1 MELIIIGAGGF
12 AKEIIFL
19 VERNNFF
26 TIKGLV
32 DDNYQHLPE
41 EILDYPVLG
50 GIDYLNQIR
59 KNTAIAIGVAKP
71 KIKQMIYHKIKNNG
85 NLFFPNIIDN
95 TALIGREV
103 SFGIG
108 NIIMPY
114 TTFTAHINFGNFNM
128 VNIHST
134 IGHNS
139 EINNYNSIYP
149 DVNLSGNVRIGS
161 HNEFGVGTKVIQNI
175 KIGNDNITG
184 AGSVVI
190 RNIKD
195 KMKLV
200 GVPAKTIESWD

>member
-1 MELIIIGAGGF
+1 MDLIIIGAGGF

-26 TIKGLV
+26 AIKGLV
-32 DDNYQHLPE
+32 DDKYQELPE
-41 EILDYPVLG
+41 EILGYPVLG

-71 KIKQMIYHKIKNNG
+71 KIKEIIYHKIKTNG
-85 NLFFPNIIDN
+85 YLFFPNIVDS
-95 TALIGREV
+95 TALIGSEV
-103 SFGIG
+103 SLGIG

-114 TTFTAHINFGNFNM
+114 STFTAHISIGNFNM

-134 IGHNS
+134 IGHDS
-139 EINNYNSIYP
+139 EIKNYNSIYP
-149 DVNLSGNVRIGS
+149 DVNLSGNVSIGS

-190 RNIKD
+190 RNIKN

-200 GVPAKTIESWD
+200 GVPAKTIERWD